1 MHLWSARSAFQDK
14 LLEEMWKQQDSLEAP
29 ADTAA
34 ETPASPEA
42 GGGPEENIK
51 DSNPLLERLRAL
63 EVPPSPSAQLCLHV
77 VSFHFWNVRLT
88 DREYHVLFNQM
99 YFTWSRRK
107 LKDSTWERALLFHL
121 PDVPSLQAFV
131 SYFGRTG
138 SSLLTLCRSITSS
151 AFFLTDT
158 TVLRPFNL
166 LMMGNTGA
174 DMHTCWDY
182 QMNYIKIYKAH
193 TGRLS

>member
-1 MHLWSARSAFQDK
+1 MRGDLFISLWLQDMHLWSARSAFQDK

-63 EVPPSPSAQLCLHV
+63 EVPPSPSAQLCVHV
-77 VSFHFWNVRLT
+77 VSFHFWNVRLI

-99 YFTWSRRK
+99 YFIWSRRK
-107 LKDSTWERALLFHL
+107 LKDSTWERPLLFHL

-131 SYFGRTG
+131 SYFGRITDRQQSVDLMQINNLICIFSYWH
-138 SSLLTLCRSITSS
+138 SSFKT
-151 AFFLTDT
+151 F
-158 TVLRPFNL
+158 
-166 LMMGNTGA
+166 
-174 DMHTCWDY
+174 
-182 QMNYIKIYKAH
+182 
-193 TGRLS
+193 